1 MQQPGLLS
9 APAGATSLLVTGLT
23 NGTAYR
29 FQVAAV
35 NAIGTGAFSAQ
46 SAAVTPATT
55 PGAPT
60 AFSAVAGAAG
70 GARTAV
76 VNWQP
81 PLSTGGSNIT
91 NYTVSAYR
99 VTAGVPATAPE
110 QAIIVGQGVRNRTF
124 TFTAPTSPGPPTC
137 SRRSPRTSLATVR
150 RCVGSGDSAVMPAGA
165 GR

>member
-1 MQQPGLLS
+1 VFAGGVQQPGLLS

-55 PGAPT
+55 PGIPT

-76 VNWQP
+76 VSWQP
-81 PLSTGGSNIT
+81 PASTGGSNIT
-91 NYTVSAYR
+91 GYNVSAYR
-99 VTAGVPATAPE
+99 VTAGVTSTTAE
-110 QAIIVGQGVRNRTF
+110 QAITVGQGVRNRTF
-124 TFTAPTSPGPPTC
+124 TFTAPTSPLGSAYVFEVIATNAIGNGPP
-137 SRRSPRTSLATVR
+137 VQ
-150 RCVGSGDSAVMPAGA
+150 SGPVVPQ
-165 GR
+165 

>member
-1 MQQPGLLS
+1 MVRVFAGGVQQPGLLS

-60 AFSAVAGAAG
+60 AFSVVPGAAG
-70 GARTAV
+70 GNRTAV

-110 QAIIVGQGVRNRTF
+110 QSIIVGQGVRNRTF
-124 TFTAPTSPGPPTC
+124 TFTSPAGTAYVFEVIATNVIGNGPPV
-137 SRRSPRTSLATVR
+137 RS
-150 RCVGSGDSAVMPAGA
+150 GSVIPL
-165 GR
+165 